1 MAEEMNSETI
11 DLTDTAPLLASGGTE
26 CLAQFVDSATVV
38 IQSGLTTRAIRR
50 EPGLPRTNDRE
61 TA

>member
-38 IQSGLTTRAIRR
+38 IQSGLTRAIRR